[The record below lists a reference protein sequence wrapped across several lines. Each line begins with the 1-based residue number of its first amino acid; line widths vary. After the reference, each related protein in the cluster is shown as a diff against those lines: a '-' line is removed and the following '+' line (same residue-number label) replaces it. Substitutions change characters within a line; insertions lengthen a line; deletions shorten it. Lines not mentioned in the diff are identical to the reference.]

1 MTQKKSTKSHLTK
14 GESNEIAE
22 LKNKFSK
29 EYRETFNYYEYAKK
43 LEGIIEP
50 LKQEIEQ
57 LKQEIVELQHRLFHS
72 DEELTSNSRDFW
84 KAEATKLKSEK
95 AELIKVV
102 EKFKV
107 IDGLDVIINKGDIV
121 IFKKEW
127 ELLNRKGAKD
137 GRM

>member
-1 MTQKKSTKSHLTK
+1 
-14 GESNEIAE
+14 
-22 LKNKFSK
+22 
-29 EYRETFNYYEYAKK
+29 
-43 LEGIIEP
+43 
-50 LKQEIEQ
+50 
-57 LKQEIVELQHRLFHS
+57 LKQEIVELQHRLVHS